1 MSISSA
7 EEDHA
12 MTMFSAFR
20 RWLDYRRTTNELAL
34 FNDRNL
40 ADIGLVR
47 FDVMQVEA
55 VRGMR

>member
-1 MSISSA
+1 
-7 EEDHA
+7 